1 MVHRELHQACK
12 DNDFQKVQFLV
23 ESGQV
28 KLDYPDEDGLTP
40 LDHASFLGHLE
51 IARLLLKKGS
61 SVHSRAKDGV
71 SPIHTASLGGSVE
84 MVKLLLQHG
93 SSTETTT
100 DEGLTPLH
108 YAADG
113 HPSVVRFLL
122 DAGANVNAKTRHVGY
137 TPLHKAAFG
146 GHTEVIKI
154 LINAGADLEIKN
166 TNGNT
171 SLHVACREGHLPI
184 AKLLYSNGA
193 SLQAKNKTF
202 KTPRQLAEEDRQLGV
217 IAWLDSLTSDDS
229 HEVVVAIED
238 CCGGMEGHL
247 AFSEGDFIT
256 VLKKPYEDWWTGRVG
271 PEGKEGLF
279 CTLLVDTRPFDQ
291 SEGIFTDPMRQEQ
304 NQAAR
309 WVSAK
314 SDEYIKKATAAA
326 SGLLRTLFQD
336 MSNLPLLADRE
347 SALSKIPELAGKKR
361 LLFSS
366 IKSQLARKDQGADVA
381 VKNAE
386 ITAMDLVHAALQAH
400 ERQNVALRHKVHE
413 LEAAGRA
420 GKERAQQIELV
431 LHENSSKMKQWKVL
445 MADCKQSRVFCS
457 RLVTKLSEMFLGIK
471 TMREALRERTCD
483 NWDKS
488 ACAISLIGE
497 RVPLPGFSLFVGGD
511 QQTDLISRS
520 SIAEKV
526 RTIAALA
533 THTSM
538 MDEVCIGTAQ
548 AVIHTYVNQIKQL
561 TPVGAALLA
570 DGAVLQMIE
579 YLKQD
584 CPEAQ
589 GTFITIEALS
599 RSIVF
604 ARRGN
609 EVARALKRQQLP
621 TLHKRAADPWT
632 IHGVFR
638 LTGIR
643 LPNGRK
649 YRGRDTRTDLYGYR
663 NGTLLEAQE
672 LCMAPAGEE
681 HTIGP
686 LGGKGSISHSAMT
699 ATLYRRQ
706 NRREQRAELRQQKSA
721 SGMTGSRPVTLTNPT
736 GTQVGPQSARGST
749 NSTGPASVQAK
760 SKEPTSSPVTVKAAA
775 SGAGTTTDVS
785 GENILALSYLHGNVH
800 QLQAGAE
807 LNQAQMRAMF
817 DRMCELSAQ
826 VDELKGQLKVKGE
839 QES

>member
-1 MVHRELHQACK
+1 MATRVHKDLHQACK
-12 DNDFQKVQFLV
+12 DNNLQKVQFLID
-23 ESGQV
+23 SGHV
-28 KLDYPDEDGLTP
+28 KIDYPDEDGLTP

-51 IARLLLKKGS
+51 ISQFLLKRGA
-61 SVHSRAKDGV
+61 SVNSRAKDGV
-71 SPIHTASLGGSVE
+71 SPIHTAALGGSVE
-84 MVKLLLQHG
+84 MVKLLLRSG

-122 DAGANVNAKTRHVGY
+122 DAGANVNAKTKNVGY

-146 GHTEVIKI
+146 GHTEVVKI

-171 SLHVACREGHLPI
+171 CLHVACREGHLPI
-184 AKLLYSNGA
+184 AKLLYANGA

-202 KTPRQLAEEDRQLGV
+202 KTPRQLSEEDRQLAV
-217 IAWLDSLTSDDS
+217 IAWLDSLTSDDTR
-229 HEVVVAIED
+229 EVVVAIED

-247 AFSEGDFIT
+247 AFNEGDFIT

-291 SEGIFTDPMRQEQ
+291 SEGVFTDPMRQEQ

-309 WVSAK
+309 WVAAK
-314 SDEYIKKATAAA
+314 SDEYAKRATATA
-326 SGLLRTLFQD
+326 SGLLRSMLQD

-347 SALSKIPELAGKKR
+347 TALSKIPELTGRKR
-361 LLFSS
+361 LLFSTM
-366 IKSQLARKDQGADVA
+366 KSQLARKDHGADAA
-381 VKNAE
+381 VENAE
-386 ITAMDLVHAALQAH
+386 VTAMDLVHAALQAH
-400 ERQNVALRHKVHE
+400 ERQNIALRQKVHE
-413 LEAAGRA
+413 LEGAGRA

-431 LHENSSKMKQWKVL
+431 LHENSSKMKEWKVL
-445 MADCKQSRVFCS
+445 MVDCKQSRVFCS
-457 RLVTKLSEMFLGIK
+457 RLVTKLNEMFLGVK
-471 TMREALRERTCD
+471 AMREALRDRTCD

-488 ACAISLIGE
+488 CCAISLIGE
-497 RVPLPGFSLFVGGD
+497 RVPLPGFSLLVGRD

-520 SIAEKV
+520 GITEKV
-526 RTIAALA
+526 QTIASLTA
-533 THTSM
+533 HTSI

-548 AVIHTYVNQIKQL
+548 AVCHTYINQIKQL

-570 DGAVLQMIE
+570 DGAVLQMTE

-599 RSIVF
+599 RCIVF

-609 EVARALKRQQLP
+609 EVAKALKRQQLP
-621 TLHKRAADPWT
+621 TLHQAGTDRWT

-686 LGGKGSISHSAMT
+686 MG
-699 ATLYRRQ
+699 
-706 NRREQRAELRQQKSA
+706 
-721 SGMTGSRPVTLTNPT
+721 V
-736 GTQVGPQSARGST
+736 
-749 NSTGPASVQAK
+749 
-760 SKEPTSSPVTVKAAA
+760 
-775 SGAGTTTDVS
+775 
-785 GENILALSYLHGNVH
+785 
-800 QLQAGAE
+800 
-807 LNQAQMRAMF
+807 
-817 DRMCELSAQ
+817 
-826 VDELKGQLKVKGE
+826 
-839 QES
+839 